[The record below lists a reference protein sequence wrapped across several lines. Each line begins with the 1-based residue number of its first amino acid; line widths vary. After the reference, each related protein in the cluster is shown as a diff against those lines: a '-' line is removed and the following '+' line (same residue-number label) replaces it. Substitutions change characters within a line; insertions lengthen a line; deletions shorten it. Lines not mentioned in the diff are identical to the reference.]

1 MALAG
6 IGSWHIR
13 FTKYATVHVTH
24 QQEKVNSCGIACI
37 LMVNFKM
44 KKGLMATGVAAGAAL
59 NVVPVV
65 GGYLGVQMTK
75 QAVDYA
81 VKTEPVVYKTY
92 SDVVGS
98 PYDGTA
104 YTDGMKHPEVL
115 NRLGCGNWETVFVG
129 ESGMPAAILAAVA
142 AGAPCIVHVV
152 WDSKGAHFVVVD
164 DVLGAGITTAMVN
177 DPGDGDVY
185 PTMMTAGTKV
195 RYRGKGTM
203 SGWIIRR
210 K

>member
-13 FTKYATVHVTH
+13 FTNYATVHVTH
-24 QQEKVNSCGIACI
+24 KQEKVNSCGIACI
-37 LMVNFKM
+37 LMINFKM

-65 GGYLGVQMTK
+65 GGYLAVQMSR

-81 VKTEPVVYKTY
+81 VKTEPLVYKVY

-115 NRLGCGNWETVFVG
+115 KRLGCGNWETVFVG
-129 ESGMPAAILAAVA
+129 ETGMGAAIQAAVA
-142 AGAPCIVHVV
+142 AGAPCIAHVV
-152 WDSKGAHFVVVD
+152 WQAGGAHFVVIDECV
-164 DVLGAGITTAMVN
+164 GSGTAVGMVN
-177 DPGDGDVY
+177 DPGDGEVH
-185 PTMMTAGTKV
+185 PTLLSPNAKV
-195 RYRGKGTM
+195 NYRGLGFM
-203 SGWIIRR
+203 SGWIVRR